1 MSELELQTL
10 IYLRI
15 KDEDLSN
22 LSDIELIEKYQKVKK
37 SIIDAKNQY
46 FKDHPRKIKSISKD
60 NLF

>member
-22 LSDIELIEKYQKVKK
+22 LSDIELIEKYQEVKK
-37 SIIDAKNQY
+37 SIIDAQNQY
-46 FKDHPRKIKSISKD
+46 IKEHPRKIKSIPKD
-60 NLF
+60 KLF

>member
-37 SIIDAKNQY
+37 SIIDAQNQY
-46 FKDHPRKIKSISKD
+46 IKKHTRKIHSISKD
-60 NLF
+60 KLF